1 MLGSEWNL
9 RLASQLD
16 DNWSSWWSP
25 LCWRGNVESF
35 YPFPREAVTRGS
47 SMTWDEN
54 RSTWNKRGRSE
65 GDKTQ
70 EYKRNI
76 YGWNM
81 RSDIKERRYECKDNV
96 TWELEDWLC
105 QTIRIASRILI
116 TIPLIL
122 TRFDQRLSTRDR
134 KKVHKYEVPFV
145 GSWVLRT
152 CANTS
157 RRRCYGSKQNTITKK
172 SFHVHESNVP
182 RLWETRET
190 RWFAVD

>member
-1 MLGSEWNL
+1 
-9 RLASQLD
+9 
-16 DNWSSWWSP
+16 
-25 LCWRGNVESF
+25 
-35 YPFPREAVTRGS
+35 
-47 SMTWDEN
+47 
-54 RSTWNKRGRSE
+54 
-65 GDKTQ
+65 
-70 EYKRNI
+70 
-76 YGWNM
+76 M

-96 TWELEDWLC
+96 AWELEDWLC

-190 RWFAVD
+190 REIRCWLKYVIEDPMDGVVGQDFRRSNSSLAYLAAVMTIGVEKKDYNFGTESIYTYISTYVCVYLVVLSQISSSRLKIFYFEC

>member
-54 RSTWNKRGRSE
+54 RGINVEDPKETKHRSTKE
-65 GDKTQ
+65 
-70 EYKRNI
+70 I

-145 GSWVLRT
+145 GSWVLQT